1 MTMIS
6 KLTTT
11 AGTTITK
18 SLLKDGRVSKVI
30 KFSPTSKMAKMQ
42 MNEMS
47 LIKGKNGGIDVVDI
61 RNSDTGRRCFFGT
74 NYTKEGLAK
83 ALKQFIAQKKQDW
96 GV

>member
-1 MTMIS
+1 MAMIS

-30 KFSPTSKMAKMQ
+30 NFSPSSKMAKMGMDQ
-42 MNEMS
+42 M
-47 LIKGKNGGIDVVDI
+47 LIIKGKDGSRLVDI
-61 RNSDTGRRCFFGT
+61 TNSNTSRRWFLGT
-74 NYTKEGLAK
+74 YFSKERLTKS
-83 ALKQFIAQKKQDW
+83 LKQFIAQKKQDW